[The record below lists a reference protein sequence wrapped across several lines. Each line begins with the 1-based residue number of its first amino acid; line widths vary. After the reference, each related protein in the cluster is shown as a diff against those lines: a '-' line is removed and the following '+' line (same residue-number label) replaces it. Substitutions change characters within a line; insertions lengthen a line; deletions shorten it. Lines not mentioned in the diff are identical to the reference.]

1 MSGSLQRGW
10 RTTNRPGRMTL
21 PHYDDQRCNCLQ
33 SIVFLCPFLN
43 SILLCLEIIL
53 LCFFFRKARLICD
66 IGSELFKK
74 ECNSFGLFE
83 AGRMERVVWW
93 DSGNPPLE
101 IVDSNS
107 IVTSHSHST
116 LVKSQQTV
124 SEAAIIQLSVDC
136 PLSPFKKHPQMRS

>member
-83 AGRMERVVWW
+83 PGRMESGGTLAALHWKFVSSGVDQYGDEPT
-93 DSGNPPLE
+93 DSLWGCNHTESALNE
-101 IVDSNS
+101 
-107 IVTSHSHST
+107 
-116 LVKSQQTV
+116 
-124 SEAAIIQLSVDC
+124 LS
-136 PLSPFKKHPQMRS
+136 